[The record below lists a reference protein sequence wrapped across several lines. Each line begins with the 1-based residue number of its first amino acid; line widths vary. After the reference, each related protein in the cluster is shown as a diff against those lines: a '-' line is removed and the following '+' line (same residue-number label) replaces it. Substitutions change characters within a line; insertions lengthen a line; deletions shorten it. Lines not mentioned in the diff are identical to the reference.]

1 MKKNMSTRMC
11 TDMRLPR
18 ILGGAA
24 LALAL
29 ALAGCSSGSKAPANT
44 AFDFGPLGAPLSAPA
59 AQAPMAAIVVMDAT
73 GSPAFE
79 NERMVYRLNYND
91 PLQARTYAYARWAAN
106 PLLLVTQR
114 VKSRL
119 AQAGIKVLSAT
130 DSNTNVPI
138 LRLEIDDF
146 SHAFASTTQS
156 EGVVVLR
163 ASVFNSHALLDQKTF
178 SRATAAPSA
187 DAPGGARALAA
198 STDGAAADITAW
210 LAGID
215 TRKR

>member
-1 MKKNMSTRMC
+1 MNMNKN
-11 TDMRLPR
+11 LPR
-18 ILGGAA
+18 ILGAA
-24 LALAL
+24 AFVMII
-29 ALAGCSSGSKAPANT
+29 AGCASGGKAPGNT
-44 AFDFGPLGAPLSAPA
+44 QFDFGPLGAPAAPG
-59 AQAPMAAIVVMDAT
+59 AQAPLAAIVVMDAT

-79 NERMVYRLNYND
+79 SERMVYRLNYDD
-91 PLQARTYAYARWAAN
+91 PLQARTYAHARWAAN

-119 AQAGIKVLSAT
+119 AQAGIKVLSAS

-138 LRLEIDDF
+138 LRLEVDDF

-156 EGVVVLR
+156 EGQLVLR
-163 ASVFNSHALLDQKTF
+163 ASVFDRHSLLDQKTF
-178 SRATAAPSA
+178 SRATPAPSA

>member
-1 MKKNMSTRMC
+1 
-11 TDMRLPR
+11 MRLILNTTFPR
-18 ILGGAA
+18 ILGAAA
-24 LALAL
+24 LALSI
-29 ALAGCSSGSKAPANT
+29 AGCASGSKAPGNNH
-44 AFDFGPLGAPLSAPA
+44 FDFGPLGPPVVPV
-59 AQAPMAAIVVMDAT
+59 AQAPLAAIVVMDAT

-79 NERMVYRLNYND
+79 NERMIYRLNYDD
-91 PLQARTYAYARWAAN
+91 PLQARAYAYARWAAN

-138 LRLEIDDF
+138 LRLEVDDF
-146 SHAFASTTQS
+146 SHAFASTTRS
-156 EGVVVLR
+156 EGQLVLR
-163 ASVFNSHALLDQKTF
+163 ASVFNNHTLLDQKTF
-178 SRATAAPSA
+178 SRATPAPSA

-198 STDGAAADITAW
+198 STDAAAADITAW